1 MLINKTDYELI
12 NTFKLTAF
20 NILKYRY
27 VLVGANVIAVWDHE
41 FLIIITMLKH
51 IFNNQNRKHY
61 NQHTF
66 ANEK

>member
-27 VLVGANVIAVWDHE
+27 VLVGANVIAVWDHD
-41 FLIIITMLKH
+41 I
-51 IFNNQNRKHY
+51 
-61 NQHTF
+61 
-66 ANEK
+66 